1 MVYVVVKMEEKK
13 MIEMSC
19 FVKERRRRRWC
30 RWYSGCW
37 KLGMEEGMLVEMVVE
52 MVVWVAKRKRSQWL
66 VAAVCREEDEGKMNE
81 REKMEGGGLYIREG
95 KLLLQV
101 CHPFKTKET
110 HK

>member
-1 MVYVVVKMEEKK
+1 M
-13 MIEMSC
+13 
-19 FVKERRRRRWC
+19 
-30 RWYSGCW
+30 
-37 KLGMEEGMLVEMVVE
+37 EMVVE

-66 VAAVCREEDEGKMNE
+66 AAAVCREEDVGKMNE

-110 HK
+110 SQMRLASPFNLSPRLGY